1 MEKLIKYVDTLEKA
15 NKMIDKLPIPKEIKE
30 EHGKKIKD
38 VSAKLSFIIEDID
51 EEYHKEFYGRE
62 A

>member
-1 MEKLIKYVDTLEKA
+1 MVRKSIMSKL
-15 NKMIDKLPIPKEIKE
+15 
-30 EHGKKIKD
+30 G
-38 VSAKLSFIIEDID
+38 FIIEDID